1 MTAGQ
6 PPDTPEPLP
15 GQMDVY
21 EVLAEIDQEG
31 IASEPR
37 KATRPTKGSP
47 VSADAPSRPLTAAEV
62 VAKRLRQET
71 S

>member
-6 PPDTPEPLP
+6 PPDVPEPIP

-21 EVLAEIDQEG
+21 EVLAEIAQEPEAKPPPG
-31 IASEPR
+31 KPR
-37 KATRPTKGSP
+37 R
-47 VSADAPSRPLTAAEV
+47 LTAAEV
-62 VAKRLRQET
+62 VAQRLRQET

>member
-31 IASEPR
+31 DRPSAKPR
-37 KATRPTKGSP
+37 PM
-47 VSADAPSRPLTAAEV
+47 TAAEV